1 MSIKNPQSRIAAVIA
16 ASLSITAAGTAIAD
30 SAPPTIVLQTVNKI
44 LPDTAKAVSTGPI
57 SKQNGAG
64 VMDTSIA
71 ADDNGFVFM
80 TWTQSVKPNGTTGV
94 QGAIAVAKINA
105 TGTEQITLLKPPA
118 DLPAL
123 NGERTHMRPLAGL
136 GKNIL
141 IDIFASEDNGQNN
154 NPQNVAWVFDKTGKM
169 IPITNSTRG
178 AQNINKPTNLIQLSG
193 KNDDQQYG
201 PHSICSLGAAPDG
214 TEAFIVGTQR
224 QNQNSYVMRVNVKPT
239 LDANGMATA
248 AQVTV
253 PWFTRL
259 VDNAQHTRP
268 QVECPAPGTT
278 LTRTTRVMT
287 SVEANSQPADIGV
300 RAVLFDINTGAK
312 LQSKLI
318 AASNPGKNMYAV
330 QPSIAAISEGVVAIE
345 WQKSEA
351 ARVRNGNN
359 GHAGGVNLSMLT
371 TLKITGGADT
381 LTKLDEVARVSPYQR
396 HAHTIGSL
404 YGEGDGKAAVGVMG
418 GSSTGTG
425 KGMVQMINVDQLT
438 GKIDTVQAQ
447 KLYTVSNYSD
457 VANLPA
463 RGKRNPNNQAAGF
476 INGIGGVKNPG
487 FGMAN
492 GFMPEVASFTLS
504 AIPGYKDAA
513 TSTML
518 DANNKPIGRESLIM
532 SLIPSTWTPAVQ
544 TVPGSVVAD
553 TEVKPGPTPTID
565 VPAPTDPAAT
575 PDPFGTGNGDGT
587 GDNGGPGGVDDPNLA
602 GSSGGS
608 GCSTAPSSTTSGLG
622 GLALAAIAFLFTARR
637 RNSSK
642 KES

>member
-1 MSIKNPQSRIAAVIA
+1 MSIKNPSSRIAAVIA
-16 ASLSITAAGTAIAD
+16 ATLSITAAGTAIAD

-44 LPDTAKAVSTGPI
+44 MPDTAKAVATGPI

-71 ADDNGFVFM
+71 ADATGLVFM
-80 TWTQSVKPNGTTGV
+80 TWTQSVKPNGNTGV
-94 QGAIAVAKINA
+94 QGAISVAQINA
-105 TGTEQITLLKPPA
+105 TGTEQISLLKPPA

-123 NGERTHMRPLAGL
+123 DGERTHMRPLAGI
-136 GKNIL
+136 GKNLL

-154 NPQNVAWVFDKTGKM
+154 NPQNVAWVFDRTGKM

-178 AQNINKPTNLIQLSG
+178 AENINKPTNLIELSG
-193 KNDDQQYG
+193 KNDNQQYG
-201 PHSICSLGAAPDG
+201 PHSICPLGAAADG
-214 TEAFIVGTQR
+214 TEGFIVGTQR
-224 QNQNSYVMRVNVKPT
+224 NNQNSYVMRVDVKPT
-239 LDANGMATA
+239 LDGAGVPTA
-248 AQVTV
+248 ATVTV

-268 QVECPAPGTT
+268 QVECPAPGVA

-318 AASNPGKNMYAV
+318 AASNPDKNMYAV

-345 WQKSEA
+345 WQKSEK
-351 ARVRNGNN
+351 ARERNGNN
-359 GHAGGVNLSMLT
+359 GHAGGTNLSMLT

-381 LTKLDEVARVSPYQR
+381 LTKLDEVARVAPYQR
-396 HAHTIGSL
+396 HAHTMGSL
-404 YGEGDGKAAVGVMG
+404 YGAGDGTAAVGVMG

-425 KGMVQMINVDQLT
+425 KGMVQMINVEPLT

-447 KLYTVSNYSD
+447 KLYTVSTFSD

-487 FGMAN
+487 FGKPN

-504 AIPGYKDAA
+504 AIPGFKDAA
-513 TSTML
+513 TSTMM
-518 DANNKPIGRESLIM
+518 DANNKPIGRESLVL
-532 SLIPSTWTPAVQ
+532 SLIPSTWTAAVQ

-565 VPAPTDPAAT
+565 VPTDPAAT
-575 PDPFGTGNGDGT
+575 PDPFGTGGT
-587 GDNGGPGGVDDPNLA
+587 GGPDDPNLS
-602 GSSGGS
+602 GSSGSG
-608 GCSTAPSSTTSGLG
+608 GCSTAPTSTTTGLG
-622 GLALAAIAFLFTARR
+622 GLALAAVAFLFTARR
-637 RNSSK
+637 RSSKNSK
-642 KES
+642 KEN